1 MIKQIQLRGISRTP
15 SDKMSGDG
23 GLSESLNMYMDTAEN
38 APVFVPEDVTAK
50 LKLPADLQVE
60 RIFIHK
66 TANYENFIVVQSDRV
81 VAYTPDVVDD
91 EPIAVMPLKEGE
103 TIIDITS
110 VGNTLIL
117 STASDIYYVL
127 YQDRAY
133 SLLGNKVP
141 FPLVDFEARYEGDK
155 QVRSFFDPLLD
166 RDLLSFDAEHLV
178 DEWNNNITNSGEH
191 KNEKVTSQ
199 LKDFWERYDDL
210 YQRVTTE
217 DDTFTSPVFVRYAIK
232 MYDGSLLSSM
242 PILIN
247 PLGADLHINAEYIEG
262 YRPGQYDELE
272 HFTESFF
279 NVLVPSFKIHAKL
292 VNQDA
297 LSQWK
302 DLYDSINVYIT
313 RPYKDYI
320 NRNASTISDIEQRE
334 VLITDSY
341 TSITANV
348 HLTKLSKDAL
358 LLQSSQARCVKEIHF
373 LDDTKNITEDF
384 KELAEGFEFGP
395 SIIPEGGLDT
405 QDLLD
410 EDDMK
415 HYIQTSGNLDVYNN
429 QLLLINPSQIIDYD
443 YNRLNAYDI
452 VEHESSGK
460 PVTTITYDVTYILK
474 GYTEDKVV
482 KKQFSY
488 VYSVFADERIYA
500 FQIFPDSRAYKMIV
514 KATIKT
520 SGAQGTTEIKYGEF
534 DMYPHPYLD
543 CAYYYGG
550 VENELVSLCTQ
561 DSATDHPINAVDDL
575 ENKLLVSK
583 MDDPFV
589 FPLTGRFTFQSK
601 VLGVGV
607 ATTALSQGQF
617 GQFPLYV
624 FTEDGIWAM
633 ETAADGSFITQR
645 PLSREVCINPD
656 SICSIDNAV
665 VFTTEKAVMMISGSQ
680 VMNISPYMNGKHFI
694 PNDSAV
700 NLISKQDGF
709 AEFESVIKDD
719 DPFMKFM
726 RDAKTAYDYTGQR
739 LIFISPSNK
748 DFQYVYKIDTQTW
761 HKVAFEGLNLR
772 KPINSF
778 PECYVLG
785 DDSQESVI
793 KSAEILGMSVEEM
806 RDSIQRNDG
815 AVYCRLDNPDE
826 VDLIAG
832 RLYLL
837 DVDWVYN
844 GYDEGYEYLV
854 AITGVKNKAV
864 PAWVQGVMNISNT
877 KFQSLIEGNAFG
889 EYNILVTKEEDDE
902 GSLFYDE
909 NYGLAAFF
917 ELTVIKRE
925 ECYKARFDNYK
936 LGQITSKV
944 FSLNTI
950 LDASIAQPTAK
961 GILITRP
968 FDLGMP
974 DIYKSITSIKIR
986 GDYDTGNVKYILQGS
1001 DDGRNFNTLSS
1012 LRGKSWKMFRI
1023 FILADLEPTERISW
1037 IDIDF
1042 EPRYQNK
1049 LR

>member
-15 SDKMSGDG
+15 SDRLSEDG
-23 GLSESLNMYMDTAEN
+23 GLSESLNMFMDTAEN
-38 APVFVPEDVTAK
+38 APAFVPEDVTK
-50 LKLPADLQVE
+50 DLKLPADLQAE

-91 EPIAVMPLKEGE
+91 EPIAVMTLKEGE
-103 TIIDITS
+103 SIIDINS
-110 VGNTLIL
+110 LGNTLIF
-117 STASDIYYVL
+117 STTKNIYYML
-127 YQDRAY
+127 YRDREY
-133 SLLGNKVP
+133 SFLGNKVP
-141 FPLVDFEARYEGDK
+141 FPNIDFKRQNIFEIESLGAS
-155 QVRSFFDPLLD
+155 VS
-166 RDLLSFDAEHLV
+166 S
-178 DEWNNNITNSGEH
+178 NNNIGKFWFLQGLNSPYIPDQEDWNANASPEKEH
-191 KNEKVTSQ
+191 DGNIRNCLNGLWAVINESLLTEQQKGKLTSAII
-199 LKDFWERYDDL
+199 
-210 YQRVTTE
+210 
-217 DDTFTSPVFVRYAIK
+217 VRYEIDV
-232 MYDGSLLSSM
+232 YGSSLSSM
-242 PILIN
+242 PILIPSPFGESLTAHISTLKTSTSYN
-247 PLGADLHINAEYIEG
+247 DGEENQEVLKNTKEEITLSSSVQSYDIFAQLSEDWEYENWRDLITTIRIYISKPIDWGVLKYSTQLTNRVINSDYTNENNYTYISDG
-262 YRPGQYDELE
+262 DVTFIPDPNYLE
-272 HFTESFF
+272 HLLNS
-279 NVLVPSFKIHAKL
+279 S
-292 VNQDA
+292 A
-297 LSQWK
+297 L
-302 DLYDSINVYIT
+302 T
-313 RPYKDYI
+313 FM
-320 NRNASTISDIEQRE
+320 
-334 VLITDSY
+334 
-341 TSITANV
+341 
-348 HLTKLSKDAL
+348 
-358 LLQSSQARCVKEIHF
+358 VKEIPIF
-373 LDDTKNITEDF
+373 SEKGTVSDDF
-384 KELAEGFEFGP
+384 KALLHGGILDVHKFIDP
-395 SIIPEGGLDT
+395 SKEDYVQLET
-405 QDLLD
+405 QDRI
-410 EDDMK
+410 EQDDMK
-415 HYIQTSGNLDVYNN
+415 HYVQTSDNLDVYNN

-460 PVTTITYDVTYILK
+460 PITTITYDVTYILK

-561 DSATDHPINAVDDL
+561 DSAADHPINAVDDL

-583 MDDPFV
+583 MDDPFI

-633 ETAADGSFITQR
+633 ETAADGSFITQK

-694 PNDSAV
+694 PNESAV
-700 NLISKQDGF
+700 NLIKRQDGF
-709 AEFESVIKDD
+709 AEFELVIKDD

-739 LIFISPSNK
+739 LIFISPTNK
-748 DFQYVYKIDTQTW
+748 GFQYVYKIDTQTW
-761 HKVAFEGLNLR
+761 HKIAFDGLDLQI
-772 KPINSF
+772 PLNSF
-778 PECYVLG
+778 PECLV
-785 DDSQESVI
+785 QA
-793 KSAEILGMSVEEM
+793 KSDAILI
-806 RDSIQRNDG
+806 RCIIRNTE
-815 AVYCRLDNPDE
+815 LIPDE
-826 VDLIAG
+826 T
-832 RLYLL
+832 
-837 DVDWVYN
+837 DVIFWNEVYDAT
-844 GYDEGYEYLV
+844 GLEYEDANTFLF
-854 AITGVKNKAV
+854 GNKALPV
-864 PAWVQGVMNISNT
+864 DQVRIEDLEVTLVNY
-877 KFQSLIEGNAFG
+877 SLDYEF
-889 EYNILVTKEEDDE
+889 ETKE
-902 GSLFYDE
+902 S
-909 NYGLAAFF
+909 
-917 ELTVIKRE
+917 IR
-925 ECYKARFDNYK
+925 
-936 LGQITSKV
+936 I
-944 FSLNTI
+944 FSLSTV
-950 LDASIAQPTAK
+950 LDASRIQETAK

-974 DIYKSITSIKIR
+974 DVFKSITKIKIR
-986 GDYDTGNVKYILQGS
+986 GDYDKDNVKFILQGS
-1001 DDGRNFNTLSS
+1001 DNGRDFYTLTS